1 MKATASYP
9 GSIGEM
15 IQGNFKGKD
24 VLISCPVNFFTR
36 VTLFE
41 SNCPVFKYNY
51 PKSMQFMKNA
61 LKRWNYDVYEKNM
74 DMVITSQIPKGKGFA
89 SSTADLC
96 ATYYALLDLFNRSF
110 NERELIDCCIEV
122 EPTDSIIF
130 HTMTIFDYKRGTFK
144 ESIGEY
150 FKFYLIVFEGNRR
163 VDTIEFNRGVT
174 KPSNYVDDLIKI
186 FKNGL
191 KRKDLKDMALASTE
205 SILRNESRLKY
216 SILPEI
222 INIKDFTGGLGIIG
236 AHTGD
241 CLAIIYENSQTV
253 DKAIKNIEGILNYK
267 IYKLETIGKEEL
279 VQEIGSEYPG

>member
-15 IQGNFKGKD
+15 IQGNFRGKD

-51 PKSMQFMKNA
+51 PKSMQFMNNI

-74 DMVITSQIPKGKGFA
+74 DMLITSQIPKGKGFA

-96 ATYYALLDLFNRSF
+96 ATYYALLKLFNKTF
-110 NERELIDCCIEV
+110 NERELIDFCIEV

-130 HTMTIFDYKRGTFK
+130 HTMTIFDYKKGAFK

-150 FKFYLIVFEGNRR
+150 FKFYLLVFEGIKTIDTVEFNNR
-163 VDTIEFNRGVT
+163 VDKSLNA
-174 KPSNYVDDLIKI
+174 VDDLIKI

-191 KRKDLKDMALASTE
+191 RKRALKDMALASTE

-216 SILPEI
+216 NILSQI
-222 INIKDFTGGLGIIG
+222 MSIKDFTGGVGIIG

-253 DKAIKNIEGILNYK
+253 DKAIKSIEGILNYK
-267 IYKLETIGKEEL
+267 IYKLETIDKEEL
-279 VQEIGSEYPG
+279 VQAISSDCLG